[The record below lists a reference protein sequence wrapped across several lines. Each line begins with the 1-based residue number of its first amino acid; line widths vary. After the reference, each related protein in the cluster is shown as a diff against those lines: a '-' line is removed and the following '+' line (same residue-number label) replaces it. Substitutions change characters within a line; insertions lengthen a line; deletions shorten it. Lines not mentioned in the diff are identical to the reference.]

1 MTPPVIEA
9 RGLTKR
15 YGDVSA
21 VDDVSLRIE
30 AGEIYALLGLNGA
43 GKTTTIRMLLGM
55 VRPTG
60 GSVAVLG
67 TALRPGTKAVWSRV
81 GYLVETPAAY
91 PELTV
96 IENLAVAAR
105 LRGLRGGHHVSDVID
120 RLGLDPYA
128 HRRARTLSL
137 GNAQRLGLAKALL
150 HKPDLLILDEPAN
163 GLDPAGV
170 AEIRDLLL
178 DLSLMH
184 GVTVLLSSHILT
196 EVARLATRIGVIQFG
211 SPIDPWIGASAAV
224 ESKNCRHLSV
234 VRPPCYDTLPLTVEQ
249 VSPAAGDPV
258 RFLDVI
264 EHLPTARALRLRVRG
279 CTEVTV
285 TAAVTAPFTVL
296 SASVTS
302 PHPNGFEA
310 TDLLIW
316 VLCTP
321 GTAGSADSGTLTG
334 WQN

>member
-1 MTPPVIEA
+1 MFLLHSNVDRLFAMWQGQPGQEWRLDPDQV
-9 RGLTKR
+9 
-15 YGDVSA
+15 YGDQS
-21 VDDVSLRIE
+21 
-30 AGEIYALLGLNGA
+30 NTTGA
-43 GKTTTIRMLLGM
+43 GSI
-55 VRPTG
+55 
-60 GSVAVLG
+60 
-67 TALRPGTKAVWSRV
+67 
-81 GYLVETPAAY
+81 
-91 PELTV
+91 
-96 IENLAVAAR
+96 
-105 LRGLRGGHHVSDVID
+105 
-120 RLGLDPYA
+120 LDPM
-128 HRRARTLSL
+128 H
-137 GNAQRLGLAKALL
+137 
-150 HKPDLLILDEPAN
+150 PWN
-163 GLDPAGV
+163 G
-170 AEIRDLLL
+170 
-178 DLSLMH
+178 
-184 GVTVLLSSHILT
+184 TV
-196 EVARLATRIGVIQFG
+196 QFG

-321 GTAGSADSGTLTG
+321 GAAGSADSGTLTG
-334 WQN
+334 WQNWASGTGGAAAADGISGAHVRLIVQGRTATQVVLADMKVRVVERNAPITGTRVSKGCGDQWHGVG